1 MVIKDCIQTAG
12 IRTTIGALFDQ
23 DFVPNQDAEVVRRL
37 RAAGAV
43 LVGKANLHGL
53 VFGITRTNPSSAS
66 AGILGTWTAYRA
78 ARAAAPA
85 SPSLLP

>member
-12 IRTTIGALFDQ
+12 IRTTSGALFDQ

-37 RAAGAV
+37 

-53 VFGITRTNPSSAS
+53 VFGITRTNPIVGQCRNPWNLERQAN
-66 AGILGTWTAYRA
+66 W
-78 ARAAAPA
+78 
-85 SPSLLP
+85 